1 MGHFPN
7 VSRAVGGL
15 YTAYIIILHVL
26 LALITVIVWHGCWK
40 VTSSVMKLHIKICT
54 STSMKCRN
62 IL

>member
-40 VTSSVMKLHIKICT
+40 VTSSVMKLHI
-54 STSMKCRN
+54 
-62 IL
+62 